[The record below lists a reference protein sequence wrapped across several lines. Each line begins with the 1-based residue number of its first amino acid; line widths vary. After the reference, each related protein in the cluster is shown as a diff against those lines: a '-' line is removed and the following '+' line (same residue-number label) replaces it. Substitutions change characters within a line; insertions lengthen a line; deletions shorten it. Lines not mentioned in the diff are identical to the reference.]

1 MNSALQLI
9 MEQPN
14 KLSAGQKKMSAGQ
27 DELKTVMN

>member
-1 MNSALQLI
+1 

-27 DELKTVMN
+27 DELKTVMNWKVT